1 MREAIAHIRGRECSI
16 STGGRITVAAGPDPV
31 REPPFIA
38 SVSELETLSLI
49 AQGLTFDQASLKRE
63 LATVYIRQQMERLRK
78 LNAGK
83 RTSALAAIGT
93 DLDLLNPLAIE
104 GINVLSGYLR
114 KRCRN
119 RYIRY

>member
-16 STGGRITVAAGPDPV
+16 SPGGRITVAAGPDPV

-38 SVSELETLSLI
+38 SVSELKTLSLI
-49 AQGLTFDQASLKRE
+49 AQGFTFDQASLKRE

-78 LNAGK
+78 LNEGK

-93 DLDLLNPLAIE
+93 ELDLLNPLAIE
-104 GINVLSGYLR
+104 GISVLSGAL
-114 KRCRN
+114 KKE
-119 RYIRY
+119 I